1 VSDDADVADL
11 LYLRH
16 EGGDYIDEARSD
28 TMSRM
33 RVTILTLALLLG
45 GLASGIGAPSAHAQS
60 KPDYAAARKH
70 YMNAQQA
77 EKAGDYDTAVSEYAA
92 AYDITKDAK
101 ILYSVAKAYEGG
113 GNKDAAVV
121 YYRRYVNEA
130 KDAKDRDEVKKH
142 ITELEGAP
150 TPPPT
155 NPTPPPPDKGNQV
168 IAPTPPAPTGPP
180 PAGGETDVVIPG
192 QGIGD
197 APALSDGG
205 SRWQRTAGWASVGVA
220 AVLFT
225 TGAVLGVSANS
236 RAEDIDRLETFRDHQ
251 GNPTRYTG
259 NVKADYE
266 NAQSDGK
273 SLEKYSIVAFS
284 VAGAAAVAAVI
295 FFAIDPGA
303 PESPEAVSQSHRYF
317 VPVISQDAVGVAAGW
332 GF

>member
-1 VSDDADVADL
+1 
-11 LYLRH
+11 
-16 EGGDYIDEARSD
+16 
-28 TMSRM
+28 MSRM
-33 RVTILTLALLLG
+33 RVSILTLALLLG
-45 GLASGIGAPSAHAQS
+45 GLVVFGAPSAAYAQG

-130 KDAKDRDEVKKH
+130 KDAKDRDDVKKH

-150 TPPPT
+150 AT
-155 NPTPPPPDKGNQV
+155 PTPTPTPPDKGNEV
-168 IAPTPPAPTGPP
+168 IAPTPPP
-180 PAGGETDVVIPG
+180 PAGTPPGAGEEPEVTIPG

-236 RAEDIDRLETFRDHQ
+236 RAEDIDRLETFRDPQ

-273 SLEKYSIVAFS
+273 NLEKYSIVAFS

-303 PESPEAVSQSHRYF
+303 PESPEAVSQGHRYF
-317 VPVISQDAVGVAAGW
+317 VPVVSQDSVGVAAGW

>member
-1 VSDDADVADL
+1 VGDDADVADL

-33 RVTILTLALLLG
+33 RVSILSLTLLLG
-45 GLASGIGAPSAHAQS
+45 GVAVCLGAGSAYADG
-60 KPDYAAARKH
+60 KPDFAAARKH
-70 YMNAQQA
+70 YMTAQQA
-77 EKAGDYDTAVSEYAA
+77 EKAGDYDTAVAEYAA

-130 KDAKDRDEVKKH
+130 KEAKDRDDVKKH
-142 ITELEGAP
+142 IAELEGAP
-150 TPPPT
+150 ATP
-155 NPTPPPPDKGNQV
+155 PPPPDKGNEV
-168 IAPTPPAPTGPP
+168 IAPTPPPDTLPP
-180 PAGGETDVVIPG
+180 GATPPGGAEEPAVNLPG
-192 QGIGD
+192 QGIDD

-205 SRWQRTAGWASVGVA
+205 SRWQRTAGWAAVGVA
-220 AVLFT
+220 AVAFT

-236 RAEDIDRLETFRDHQ
+236 RAEDIQRLQDFRDPQ
-251 GNPTRYTG
+251 GNPTRYSG
-259 NVKADYE
+259 NPQTDYE
-266 NAQSDGK
+266 DAQKDGK
-273 SLEKYSIVAFS
+273 NFEKWSIITFS
-284 VAGAAAVAAVI
+284 VAGAAAVAAVV

-303 PESPEAVSQSHRYF
+303 PAAPEAVSASHRYL
-317 VPVISQDAVGVAAGW
+317 VPVVSQDGVGLAAGW